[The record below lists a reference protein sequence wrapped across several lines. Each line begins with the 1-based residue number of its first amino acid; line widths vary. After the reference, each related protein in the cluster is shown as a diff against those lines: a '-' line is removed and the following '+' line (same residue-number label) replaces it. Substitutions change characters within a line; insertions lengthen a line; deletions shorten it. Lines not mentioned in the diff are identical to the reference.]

1 MTLRS
6 AMVAGLAACASVAA
20 LAPALAATPKCAP
33 HKEMVA
39 LLSSK
44 YKEAPK
50 GLGLVHGTRVVELFV
65 SGAGTWTI
73 LATKLDGKACIIAA
87 GKDWEDVPLDL
98 QSLDPAA

>member
-6 AMVAGLAACASVAA
+6 SIMAGLSVLASIAVM
-20 LAPALAATPKCAP
+20 APALAAAPKCAP
-33 HKEMVA
+33 HKEMVS
-39 LLSSK
+39 LLSDK
-44 YKEAPK
+44 YKETPK

-65 SGAGTWTI
+65 SRAGTWTI
-73 LATKLDGKACIIAA
+73 LATKLDGKTCIIAA

>member
-1 MTLRS
+1 MILRS
-6 AMVAGLAACASVAA
+6 AMVAGLAACAGLAA
-20 LAPALAATPKCAP
+20 LAPALAAVPKCAP
-33 HKEMVA
+33 HNEMVA
-39 LLSSK
+39 LLSAK

-65 SGAGTWTI
+65 SRAGSWTI
-73 LATKLDGKACIIAA
+73 VATRLDGKACILAA